1 MTLLQ
6 HNMNTNT
13 NLLVTYLA
21 IINIA
26 TFCLYGIDKS
36 AAVKE
41 KRRIPNR
48 VLLGLAVLGG
58 TIGAWMGMYT
68 FRHKTKKW
76 YYTIIVPV
84 ILILQITLAMLLLSG
99 CGIDTA
105 SVAGSMNQITET
117 QGEENLESEEASE
130 ESSET
135 MGLPEE
141 TASGELETEDA
152 DAVEED
158 LLEGQ
163 DPQVRSYVLNTNPS
177 RMRFHYPDCR
187 SVSTIKPE
195 NRRDVEATREEIVA
209 EGYSPCGNCKP

>member
-1 MTLLQ
+1 MNT
-6 HNMNTNT
+6 NTNT

-36 AAVKE
+36 LAVKE
-41 KRRIPNR
+41 KWRISNC
-48 VLLGLAVLGG
+48 VLLGLAAVGG
-58 TIGAWMGMYT
+58 SIGAWVGMYT

-76 YYTIIVPV
+76 YYTIVVPV

-105 SVAGSMNQITET
+105 SVAGSMNQVTES
-117 QGEENLESEEASE
+117 QGEEELESEETSD

-135 MGLPEE
+135 LELSEE
-141 TASGELETEDA
+141 AASKGIDGEDA

-158 LLEGQ
+158 SLEGQ

-195 NRRDVEATREEIVA
+195 NRQDVEATREELEA

>member
-1 MTLLQ
+1 M
-6 HNMNTNT
+6 NT

-36 AAVKE
+36 LAVKE
-41 KRRIPNR
+41 KWRISNC

-58 TIGAWMGMYT
+58 TIGAWIGMYT

-76 YYTIIVPV
+76 YHTIIVPI
-84 ILILQITLAMLLLSG
+84 ILILQITLAALLLSS

-105 SVAGSMNQITET
+105 AIAGNMNQVTET
-117 QGEENLESEEASE
+117 QGEEPVEAKESFETQELSDEE
-130 ESSET
+130 
-135 MGLPEE
+135 
-141 TASGELETEDA
+141 ELVGEDA
-152 DAVEED
+152 DATEED
-158 LLEGQ
+158 SSEELGSE
-163 DPQVRSYVLNTNPS
+163 VRSYVLNTNPS